1 MAYEDRSYSGNA
13 VPTTLAAN
21 ITNIATTFT
30 SVLATGY
37 PDGTGGPFAIQIGS
51 ELIRCSSRAG
61 TTFTVQTV
69 PVSGRGWDGTTA
81 AAHIVGEALNHVY
94 TATDADESNQHIANV
109 ALDHHPQY
117 LTVVRHD
124 SPSRHGFANLPV
136 GGTPST
142 SQVGDTAQNGVSSLL
157 PRSDHKHAREGF
169 GSPVTAKAAN
179 ADGVATTLPRS
190 DHVHAGGIPIIA
202 NAAARPA
209 SPIAGQAV
217 IEADTRRLVTYSGT
231 QWWRSAGLT
240 GAGRTGVYVGRTTPY
255 GPIPDGGV
263 TSYLLPWDTQ
273 LTDTDNFIPAP
284 DGVTTTAITCPA
296 LPEVE
301 GLYMVSGY
309 FQWAS
314 IIGARS
320 YIEIYHTFAGPGTIQ
335 HRVPI
340 GIGEDRGMIS
350 TTLEIAQGDT
360 ISFGMWQNSGA
371 PVSVQLAFLHCWRL
385 FT

>member
-21 ITNIATTFT
+21 ITNVATTFT
-30 SVLATGY
+30 SISSTGY
-37 PDGTGGPFAIQIGS
+37 PDGTGGPFAVQVGS

-81 AAHIVGEALNHVY
+81 AAHIVGEAINHVY
-94 TATDADESNQHIANV
+94 TATDADESNQHIVNTG
-109 ALDHHPQY
+109 LDHHGQY
-117 LTVVRHD
+117 LTVARHD
-124 SPSRHGFANLPV
+124 LSARHGFANLPV

-142 SQVGDTAQNGVSSLL
+142 SLVGDTAQNGTSNLL
-157 PRSDHKHAREGF
+157 PRSDHKHARENF

-179 ADGVATTLPRS
+179 ADGIATSLPRS
-190 DHVHAGGIPIIA
+190 DHVHAGGIQLIA
-202 NAAARPA
+202 NSAARPS
-209 SPIAGQAV
+209 SPIPGEAV
-217 IEADTRRLVTYSGT
+217 IEADTRRLVTYSPSG
-231 QWWRSAGLT
+231 WRRSIGLT
-240 GAGRTGVYVGRTTPY
+240 SAGRTGVYVARTTAY

-263 TSYLLPWDTQ
+263 SSYLYPWTIEVSDS
-273 LTDTDNFIPAP
+273 DGFIPPP
-284 DGVTTTAITCPA
+284 DGVTTTSLTCPS
-296 LPEVE
+296 VE
-301 GLYMVSGY
+301 AAGVYIVSVY

-320 YIEIYHTFAGPGTIQ
+320 YIEIYHTFTGPATNQ

-350 TTLEIAQGDT
+350 TTIEFAAGDT
-360 ISFGMWQNSGA
+360 IQLGMWQNSGA
-371 PVSVQLAFLHCWRL
+371 PVNVTGASMQCWRL
-385 FT
+385 FS